1 MSKISVNDL
10 SGRALDYAVAMAEGA
25 THFWFDTVATYWV
38 TINGKDLALSSG
50 WAASMSFAPS
60 SSSVGDDIIDREGIS
75 VIRCDDDYGRDAEG
89 FYTSER
95 IPVWAA
101 TVGQHSSGEIHGP
114 QGDYWGLVYTLD
126 VSDVI
131 YGATRREAALRLF
144 VSYKL
149 GMTIEIPKELA

>member
-50 WAASMSFAPS
+50 WAASMSFVPT
-60 SSSVGDDIIDREGIS
+60 SSSVGDAIIDREGIS
-75 VIRCDDDYGRDAEG
+75 VIRCDDNYGKDAKG
-89 FYTSER
+89 FTTNER

-101 TVGQHSSGEIHGP
+101 TTGHHSADNVYGS
-114 QGDYWGLVYTLD
+114 QGDNWGCVYSID
-126 VSDVI
+126 VVDVI
-131 YGATRREAALRLF
+131 YGATRREAAMRLF
-144 VSYKL
+144 VSYKI
-149 GMTIEIPKELA
+149 GMTMEIPSELT